1 MSVDDFFFPLD
12 ANGQKATYLCG
23 HSLGLQPKAA
33 KAFTDAAMQSWAER
47 GVEMHFSGPDPNLSY
62 EDSLTPHMA
71 AIVGASVEEVALL
84 NTLSVNIHMLL
95 ASFYQP
101 KGRKTKVLM
110 EAPAFPSDQYAVE
123 THLKQRG
130 LEPKDHIIEIS
141 GDEQTWLLS
150 NDAICA
156 AIEKHADELALVFLG
171 GVQYISGQVLD
182 MSRITAVAKRC
193 GVVVGWDLA
202 HAVGNVELNLGEWK
216 PDFACWCTYKY
227 LNGGPGAV
235 GGIYVQA
242 SHLADPDLPRL
253 AGWWGYERG
262 TRFLMQKGFKPEP
275 NAYSFAQSNPPILAL
290 APLKASLPMFT
301 SAGLQNLRKRSL
313 QLTGRLRQILLEH
326 KGLEIITPEAESESG
341 SMITLRHPRARA
353 LFAAM
358 QAAGIVGD
366 WREPGIIRLAPCALY
381 STMADVEAVG
391 KVL

>member
-1 MSVDDFFFPLD
+1 LVNLYDDGVDV
-12 ANGQKATYLCG
+12 
-23 HSLGLQPKAA
+23 LQ
-33 KAFTDAAMQSWAER
+33 
-47 GVEMHFSGPDPNLSY
+47 
-62 EDSLTPHMA
+62 
-71 AIVGASVEEVALL
+71 VGGSEKEVALI

-130 LEPKDHIIEIS
+130 LAPSEHIIEIPT
-141 GDEQTWLLS
+141 DEQTWLLS
-150 NDAICA
+150 NDAICN
-156 AIEKHADELALVFLG
+156 AIEKHADELALVFFG

-182 MSRITAVAKRC
+182 MGRITAVAKRC

-202 HAVGNVELNLGEWK
+202 HAVGNVELKLSEWA

-227 LNGGPGAV
+227 LNGGPGSV
-235 GGIYVQA
+235 GGIFVRA
-242 SHLADPDLPRL
+242 DHLANPALPRL
-253 AGWWGYERG
+253 AGWWGYERS
-262 TRFLMQKGFKPEP
+262 TRFLMQKGFKPEA

-301 SAGLQNLRKRSL
+301 LAGLENLRKRSL
-313 QLTGRLRQILLEH
+313 QLTGHLRQVLLEH
-326 KGLEIITPEAESESG
+326 KGLEIITPEAEAESG
-341 SMITLRHPRARA
+341 SMLTMRHPRARA
-353 LFAAM
+353 LFDAM
-358 QAAGIVGD
+358 QTAGIVGD

-381 STMADVEAVG
+381 NTIADVEAVG